1 MGRDRRRA
9 MRSRST
15 GIFVV
20 VILFWGSALDTRDA
34 QAQALSAEEKKRM
47 SKEYFD
53 RGMELKETDPKT
65 AIELFKLSA
74 ETYSGDSETKMATCF
89 QMAESHRKLGETAS
103 AWKNYTC
110 AAETAKGEGWT
121 QDARDAQWYAD
132 GLKPKLCRLKVKM
145 PMEELDKGLTLK
157 VNGEPWVFWKWGR
170 EEPVDPGVHDIE
182 VSAPGYEPFK
192 ATLMVS
198 KAGEIRTLYVP
209 PLKGSIPWLGVGILS
224 GGALGIG
231 IGIWLAVSRSDA
243 DRSALG
249 AEIASFT
256 VGIPLFAAGGYLVGD
271 HYKWWG
277 TANSKSQPANS
288 SVQSLQLYAGPPGT
302 WLGLGVGTSF

>member
-1 MGRDRRRA
+1 
-9 MRSRST
+9 MRKRSA

-20 VILFWGSALDTRDA
+20 VILCWGSALTVRDA
-34 QAQALSAEEKKRM
+34 QAQAPSADEKKRM
-47 SKEYFD
+47 SKAYFN
-53 RGMELKETDPKT
+53 RGMELKEKDPKT
-65 AIELFKLSA
+65 AIELFKLSG
-74 ETYSGDSETKMATCF
+74 ETNSGDAETKMATCF

-110 AAETAKGEGWT
+110 AAETAKAEGWT
-121 QDARDAQWYAD
+121 QDERDARWYAD

-145 PMEELDKGLTLK
+145 PMEVPEDELSLQ
-157 VNGEPWVFWKWGR
+157 VNGESWVFWKWGR
-170 EEPVDPGVHDIE
+170 EEPVDPGVQDIE

-198 KAGEIRTLYVP
+198 KAGEVRALYVP
-209 PLKGSIPWLGVGILS
+209 PLQKAVPGLPWLGFGLL
-224 GGALGIG
+224 GGGLLGIG
-231 IGIWLAVSRSDA
+231 LGIGFEVSRSDA

-256 VGIPLFAAGGYLVGD
+256 VGIPLLAAGGYLVGE
-271 HYKWWG
+271 HYWWG
-277 TANSKSQPANS
+277 AANSKHQPANS
-288 SVQSLQLYAGPPGT
+288 SIKSVQLYAGPPGT